1 MKKLILFTYLLFISY
16 SSIAQNYQSEHEK
29 ITSEL
34 AIKKANFKSIINGSY
49 IYIFTD
55 TIQIHKN
62 ISVRLVSY
70 HAGKKNEFGFIDEPS
85 YNLGIKKNSEIFRQL
100 LRYVR

>member
-29 ITSEL
+29 IISEL

-49 IYIFTD
+49 IYIFID

-70 HAGKKNEFGFIDEPS
+70 HAGKK
-85 YNLGIKKNSEIFRQL
+85 K
-100 LRYVR
+100 